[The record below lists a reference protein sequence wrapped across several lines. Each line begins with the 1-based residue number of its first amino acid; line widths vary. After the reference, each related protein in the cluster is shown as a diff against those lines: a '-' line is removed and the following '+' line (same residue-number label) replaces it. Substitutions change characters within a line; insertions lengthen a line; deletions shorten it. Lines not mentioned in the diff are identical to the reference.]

1 LPSFK
6 PKIRLRLLKITSL
19 FFVVLFLFT
28 GKTFAQQDSCHLQIS
43 LLTVMPGEELYST
56 FGHSALRVTDTVTH
70 QDIVYNYGTFDFG
83 DPDFYTKFVR
93 GKLMYYLSTDD
104 FQSFVEEN
112 QQDNRGITE
121 QILRLSCVQKRNM
134 ISLLEQNMMAANR
147 FYKYDFLFD
156 NCTTRLR
163 DLVERGSDSTVHFGK
178 ALHTKVTF
186 RDLIYEYLN
195 NGDKQWSK
203 LGIDILLGA
212 KTDAT
217 ATPYQVMF
225 LPDYLMKTFDSSS
238 INSQPLVMEKH
249 SLFKINHLLIEKNN
263 LTHPFFL
270 FLCLFVIVA
279 FLSFSKNPF
288 MQKFV
293 ASLDGFLFFIT
304 GLLGVLILF
313 MWFGTDHIMCR
324 DNYNLLW
331 AWPTNIVA
339 AFYVHSKKN
348 WARIYFMIYSIFNL
362 ILILAWSLIP
372 QHLNAALIPILAILI
387 FRSWMYF
394 FRKNKD
400 DVSNSISK

>member
-1 LPSFK
+1 LLSFK
-6 PKIRLRLLKITSL
+6 LKTRRRIFKITSL
-19 FFVVLFLFT
+19 FFVALFLFT
-28 GKTFAQQDSCHLQIS
+28 AKIFAQQDSCHLQIS
-43 LLTVMPGEELYST
+43 LLTVTPGEELYST
-56 FGHSALRVTDTVTH
+56 FGHSALRVTDTVSH
-70 QDIVYNYGTFDFG
+70 QDFVYNYGTFNFD

-93 GKLMYYLSTDD
+93 GKLMFYLSTDN

-112 QQDNRGITE
+112 RQENRGITE
-121 QILRLSCVQKRNM
+121 QILNLSCEQKRNM
-134 ISLLEQNMMAANR
+134 ISLLEQNMIAQNR

-163 DLVERGSDSTVHFGK
+163 DLVERGTDSTVHFGQ
-178 ALHTKVTF
+178 ALHTKITF

-195 NGDKQWSK
+195 YGDKQWSK

-225 LPDYLMKTFDSSS
+225 LPDYLMKTLDSST
-238 INSQPLVMEKH
+238 INSQPLVSDKH
-249 SLFKINHLLIEKNN
+249 SLFKIDHSLIEKSN

-270 FLCLFVIVA
+270 FLCLFVIIA
-279 FLSFSKNPF
+279 FLSFSKNSF
-288 MQKFV
+288 IQKFI

-304 GLLGVLILF
+304 GLLGILILF
-313 MWFGTDHIMCR
+313 MWFGTDHIQCR

-331 AWPTNIVA
+331 AWPTNLVA
-339 AFYVHSKKN
+339 AFYIHSKKN

-372 QHLNAALIPILAILI
+372 QHLNVALIPILAILI
-387 FRSWMYF
+387 FRSWIYF

-400 DVSNSISK
+400 YAPNSISK

>member
-1 LPSFK
+1 MLSFK
-6 PKIRLRLLKITSL
+6 PKTGIRISKIAPL
-19 FFVVLFLFT
+19 FFAVLFLFPA
-28 GKTFAQQDSCHLQIS
+28 KTFAQQDSCHLQIS

-56 FGHSALRVTDTVTH
+56 FGHSALRVTETVSR
-70 QDIVYNYGTFDFG
+70 QDIVYNYGTFYFG

-112 QQDNRGITE
+112 RQDNRGITE
-121 QILRLSCVQKRNM
+121 QILNLSCEQKRNI

-163 DLVERGSDSTVHFGK
+163 DLIEKGSDSTAHFGK
-178 ALHTKVTF
+178 ALHTQVVF
-186 RDLIYEYLN
+186 RDLIHEYLN
-195 NGDKQWSK
+195 YGDKQWSK

-238 INSQPLVMEKH
+238 INSQPLVTDKH
-249 SLFKINHLLIEKNN
+249 SLFKINHSQIEKDN

-279 FLSFSKNPF
+279 FLSLSKNLF
-288 MQKFV
+288 IQKFL
-293 ASLDGFLFFIT
+293 ASLDGFLFFIV
-304 GLLGVLILF
+304 GFIGILILF

-331 AWPTNIVA
+331 AWPINIVA

-348 WARIYFMIYSIFNL
+348 WARIYFMVYSIFNVLL
-362 ILILAWSLIP
+362 IVAWNLVP
-372 QHLNAALIPILAILI
+372 QHLNVALIPILAILI
-387 FRSWMYF
+387 FRSWIYF

-400 DVSNSISK
+400 YASNSISK